1 MIDKPFDS
9 QFDALAG
16 DAMKGFSDM
25 AGFGKQNVEA
35 ALAAS
40 RTLVKGIEE
49 LNQAWAHLT
58 MRMFEAHM
66 SSVEALLGC
75 KNLKDVAALQTVFAK
90 TQMERAVSEGS
101 KFSELTLKVANE
113 AIQPIQARVSEAM
126 KQAVKAA

>member
-16 DAMKGFSDM
+16 GAMKGISDM

-49 LNQAWAHLT
+49 LNQAWAQLT
-58 MRMFEAHM
+58 MRMLEAHM

-75 KNLKDVAALQTVFAK
+75 KNLKDVVELQADFAK
-90 TQMERAVSEGS
+90 TQMEKAVSEGS